1 MNRVFKTFLL
11 WLLIAA
17 LPLQG
22 MAAAIKLSCGP
33 AHPAMSAQ
41 GGVVEHVHHAGV
53 AHDDGAVTAT
63 PTAHADHSPTP
74 HEHKG
79 SLCGGAVCCSGA
91 AAPPMAPGLL
101 HSFNSAETHFVSAA
115 ILPAGFI
122 PDSLER
128 PPRYISV

>member
-1 MNRVFKTFLL
+1 MNRVLKTFLL

-41 GGVVEHVHHAGV
+41 GGVAEHVSHAAV
-53 AHDDGAVTAT
+53 AHDDGALTVASA
-63 PTAHADHSPTP
+63 AHAEHSSTP

-91 AAPPMAPGLL
+91 AAPPMAPVRL
-101 HSFNSAETHFVSAA
+101 HSFNSAETHVVSAA

-128 PPRYISV
+128 PPRYTSV